1 MLQLNSRAWVEI
13 DLGAV
18 QKNVAAIRAL
28 LGHQTA
34 LMAIVKADAYG
45 HGAVAVS
52 QAAIAAG
59 ASWLGV
65 ATPSEGVELRNAG
78 ITAPILILATV
89 SDREQLKT
97 IAEFRLQPTLAY
109 EQQVVIANRV
119 ASELGLVLPVH
130 LKIDTGMSRLGVNWQ
145 GAASLVE
152 LVESLPC
159 LELSSIY
166 SHLATADQSDSDFVY
181 EQRRRFELV
190 RTGIERMYGQSES
203 FNSCSPETEFRPEL
217 SSPPHVRVNS
227 PFMHLSNTAAMLT
240 DAALHY
246 DMVRVGLG
254 LYGFCPAEHL
264 ADRIC
269 LTPVMEVK
277 ARVMQIKSLS
287 PGTGISY
294 GHSYVCDRPTRI
306 AVVGIGY
313 ADGIPR
319 LLSNR
324 FSVWIKGQLAPQVGM
339 VTMDQCMVD
348 VTEIDD
354 LKVGDVVTVLGKE
367 PGITAADWASV
378 IGTIPWEILCGFKHR
393 LPRLYLNGK
402 NFSLDAFLIN

>member
-18 QKNVAAIRAL
+18 QANVAAIRAL
-28 LGHQTA
+28 LDPQTA

-45 HGAVAVS
+45 HGAVGVS
-52 QAAIAAG
+52 QAAVAAG

-65 ATPSEGVELRNAG
+65 ATVSEGVELRNAG

-89 SDREQLKT
+89 SDRDQLKT
-97 IAEFRLQPTLAY
+97 MADFRLQPTLGY
-109 EQQVVIANRV
+109 EQQVINCNRV

-130 LKIDTGMSRLGVNWQ
+130 LKIDTGMSRLGVDWR
-145 GAASLVE
+145 AALPLIE
-152 LVESLPC
+152 LVQSMPY
-159 LELSSIY
+159 LELRSIY
-166 SHLATADQSDSDFVY
+166 SHLATADQSDLAFVY
-181 EQRRRFELV
+181 EQQRRFDLIRCQV
-190 RTGIERMYGQSES
+190 R
-203 FNSCSPETEFRPEL
+203 F
-217 SSPPHVRVNS
+217 

-254 LYGFCPAEHL
+254 LYGFCPATHL
-264 ADRIC
+264 EDRIC

-277 ARVMQIKSLS
+277 ARVMQIKSLP
-287 PGTGISY
+287 PGTGVSY
-294 GHSYVCDRPTRI
+294 GHSYVCDRPTKI
-306 AVVGIGY
+306 AVLGIGY

-324 FSVWIKGQLAPQVGM
+324 FEVAIKGQLAPQVGA
-339 VTMDQCMVD
+339 VTMDQCMID
-348 VTEIDD
+348 VTEIPEIS
-354 LKVGDVVTVLGKE
+354 VGEPVTVLGKQ
-367 PGITAADWASV
+367 PGITAADWAAT

-393 LPRLYLNGK
+393 LPRLYLNAQ
-402 NFSLDAFLIN
+402 NFSLDGFLAN